1 MRAAEINPGFDVY
14 AAKVRVKN
22 PGYSTV
28 TDVAV
33 FAKNVF
39 MARQLLVAQYGRDSI
54 ISNIHK
60 ITA

>member
-1 MRAAEINPGFDVY
+1 MRAAEINPGFQVY

-22 PGYSTV
+22 PGYTMA

-33 FAKNVF
+33 FAKSVF

-54 ISNIHK
+54 ISNIHRLD
-60 ITA
+60 